1 MWWWCLVVLVLVG
14 PSPSAAVVGGD
25 PAAPPEPDAAVVFT
39 QRHGRSARI
48 EGIKNDALG
57 YYSFFGIRYAEPPL
71 GLRRFQRPVRRLLL
85 GEQNATVPCSVCP
98 QPDPHFPM
106 RIMGHEDCLCLNVFS
121 PKMPGEE
128 RGSPVLVFIHGG
140 NYRTG
145 SASPYGGKHITQEDT
160 ILVVPQY
167 RLGSLGFISN
177 GQKEASGNAGLF
189 DMHVAIN
196 WVKDY
201 IEFFGGDPT
210 RITIMGQGSGGSAAS
225 VMALSSEG
233 RSNHG
238 VVALS
243 GTALSPGTVRSE
255 PDKHAR
261 QLAKHT
267 GCPETPVERLV
278 LCLRKMSVDKIVQA
292 DSEIAATLIDT
303 KKFLE
308 EITGRTGAGVRVEG
322 EYDNRGLPTLV
333 AEPPAETLKKK
344 KQKVPLLT
352 GVTSAETVRAVF
364 GKYASGL
371 ANLMI
376 NLKNFIKKDII
387 GGLNNIVEEVDGL
400 LPVKKVD
407 LKNILP
413 LADYEK
419 YYERL
424 SEAANSN
431 ILEGLTAI
439 ARDTGDALFNFPA
452 YKSVQ
457 EWSSG
462 APAFL
467 YSFEFVGNLTKG
479 SHFLPGVSLA
489 EETDNSNSLYQPKES
504 GPSHGDELA
513 YIFEPLDESGKSVEP
528 EASSTDTRVRKS
540 FVGLITKF
548 AHGVDGAKNNV
559 SKLFNLFNLQ
569 PFSLEN
575 NAFIKITDEIKLDKN
590 FRFCQMGFWGNM
602 VDRIAGSLCSNEI
615 KELLQLKFIPKV
627 DLGDVTQ
634 LKPITGLLQNPKKP
648 KSDPVPGVQNLLNP
662 LGF

>member
-1 MWWWCLVVLVLVG
+1 MWWCLVWLTGFVVVPAG
-14 PSPSAAVVGGD
+14 AVVGGG

-48 EGIKNDALG
+48 EGIRDNTFG
-57 YYSFFGIRYAEPPL
+57 YYSFYGLRYAEPPL
-71 GLRRFQRPVRRLLL
+71 GPRRFQRPIRRLLA
-85 GEQNATVPCSVCP
+85 GEQNATRPCSICP
-98 QPDPHFPM
+98 QPDPNFPR
-106 RIMGHEDCLCLNVFS
+106 RIMGHEDCLCLNVFA
-121 PKMPGEE
+121 PKMPGDEK
-128 RGSPVLVFIHGG
+128 GSPVVFFIHGG

-145 SASPYGGKHITQEDT
+145 SATPYGGKHLTQEDT
-160 ILVVPQY
+160 ILVVAQY

-177 GQKEASGNAGLF
+177 GEKEASGNAGLF
-189 DMHVAIN
+189 DLHIAIN

-201 IEFFGGDPT
+201 IEFFGGDPS
-210 RITIMGQGSGGSAAS
+210 RVTIMGQGSGGSAAS

-233 RSNHG
+233 RSNQG

-243 GTALSPGTVRSE
+243 GTALSPGTIRSD
-255 PDKHAR
+255 PGKHSR

-278 LCLRKMSVDKIVQA
+278 LCLRKLSAQKIVLA
-292 DSEIAATLIDT
+292 DSEIASDLIDT

-308 EITGRTGAGVRVEG
+308 EIIGRNGAGVRVEG
-322 EYDNRGLPTLV
+322 QYDRRGLPTLV
-333 AEPPAETLKKK
+333 TEQPAEALKKK
-344 KQKVPLLT
+344 KQNIPLLT

-364 GKYASGL
+364 GKYATEL
-371 ANLMI
+371 ANLMMNI
-376 NLKNFIKKDII
+376 KNFIKKDII
-387 GGLNNIVEEVDGL
+387 GGLNNVVEGVEGL
-400 LPVKKVD
+400 LPVKKAD

-413 LADYEK
+413 LGDYEE
-419 YYERL
+419 YYEKL
-424 SEAANSN
+424 SQAANAN

-479 SHFLPGVSLA
+479 SYFLPGVPLA
-489 EETDNSNSLYQPKES
+489 EETDNSNSLYQPKTS

-513 YIFEPLDESGKSVEP
+513 YIFEPLDDSGRSVEP
-528 EASSTDTRVRKS
+528 SASQTDSHVRKS
-540 FVGLITKF
+540 FVGLISKF
-548 AHGVDGAKNNV
+548 AHDVGQSGKNAT
-559 SKLFNLFNLQ
+559 KLFNLI
-569 PFSLEN
+569 PFSLDSN
-575 NAFIKITDEIKLDKN
+575 NFIKITDEIKLDKN

-615 KELLQLKFIPKV
+615 KELLQLKLPKLN
-627 DLGDVTQ
+627 LGDVTQ
-634 LKPITGLLQNPKKP
+634 LKPVTNLVKPQRNPLMNMTNFP
-648 KSDPVPGVQNLLNP
+648 TISLNP
-662 LGF
+662 FGG

>member
-1 MWWWCLVVLVLVG
+1 MFGMRWYLVVFVVVVPRPLE
-14 PSPSAAVVGGD
+14 AVVGGQ

-48 EGIKNDALG
+48 EGIKNNDLG

-71 GLRRFQRPVRRLLL
+71 GPRRFQRPIRRLLL
-85 GEQNATVPCSVCP
+85 GEQNATSPCQVCP
-98 QPDPHFPM
+98 QPDPNFPARM
-106 RIMGHEDCLCLNVFS
+106 MGHEDCLCLNVFS
-121 PKMPGEE
+121 PKMPGDEK
-128 RGSPVLVFIHGG
+128 GSPVVVFIHGG

-145 SASPYGGKHITQEDT
+145 SATPYGGKHITQEDT

-177 GQKEASGNAGLF
+177 GQKEASGNAALF
-189 DMHVAIN
+189 DLQVALT

-210 RITIMGQGSGGSAAS
+210 RVTMMGQGSGGSAAS

-233 RSNHG
+233 RSSHG

-261 QLAKHT
+261 QLAKQT
-267 GCPETPVERLV
+267 GCPETPVETLV
-278 LCLRKMSVDKIVQA
+278 NCLRKLSIDKIVQA
-292 DSEIAATLIDT
+292 DSAIAESLTDT
-303 KKFLE
+303 TKFLE
-308 EITGRTGAGVRVEG
+308 EITGRKGAGIRVEG
-322 EYDNRGLPTLV
+322 EYDKRGLPTLV
-333 AEPPAETLKKK
+333 TEQPSETLKKK

-364 GKYASGL
+364 GKYANKL
-371 ANLMI
+371 TNLML

-387 GGLNNIVEEVDGL
+387 GGLNTMVEGVDGL
-400 LPVKKVD
+400 LPIKKAA

-413 LADYEK
+413 LGDYEK

-424 SEAANSN
+424 SETANSN

-439 ARDTGDALFNFPA
+439 ARDTGDALFNLPA
-452 YKSVQ
+452 FKSVQ

-479 SHFLPGVSLA
+479 SYFLPGVPLA
-489 EETDNSNSLYQPKES
+489 EETDISNSMYQPKES

-513 YIFEPLDESGKSVEP
+513 YIFEPLDASGKSVEP
-528 EASSTDTRVRKS
+528 AASQMDARVRKS

-548 AHGVDGAKNNV
+548 AHDVGEAKNK
-559 SKLFNLFNLQ
+559 SKLFNIT
-569 PFSLEN
+569 PFSLDTN
-575 NAFIKITDEIKLDKN
+575 SFIKITDEVKMDKN

-615 KELLQLKFIPKV
+615 KELLKLSFIPKV
-627 DLGDVTQ
+627 VDLTDITEM
-634 LKPITGLLQNPKKP
+634 KPISGLIKPKNPKADPIP
-648 KSDPVPGVQNLLNP
+648 KVQNILNP
-662 LGF
+662 FGL